1 MVFFPGWYSMRRS
14 SGRNVP
20 VPSSLPSTLAMASVT
35 KSTPGGH
42 VLSANCLSWTKILGL
57 ARASVGRSWWG
68 SKMNIEFGRMVMV
81 WNGFHSEWGVQFCFT
96 QILVFEH
103 VCLLIFFSGCTIMSQ
118 LGNVSSFTNKV
129 PAPRATFYRT
139 TTGSC
144 NLSASAKTTITYMS
158 TENVTRW
165 TQKVKWTFDT
175 PLHRNYACLLLKISV
190 SFLPF
195 FCCKKGNVEV
205 VLFY

>member
-1 MVFFPGWYSMRRS
+1 MDKDTGFGSCICGPQLVRIKDKHRVWAVGNGLKWFSFGMGSSVFY
-14 SGRNVP
+14 
-20 VPSSLPSTLAMASVT
+20 TD
-35 KSTPGGH
+35 
-42 VLSANCLSWTKILGL
+42 
-57 ARASVGRSWWG
+57 
-68 SKMNIEFGRMVMV
+68 FGF
-81 WNGFHSEWGVQFCFT
+81 GKPF
-96 QILVFEH
+96 FEH
-103 VCLLIFFSGCTIMSQ
+103 VCILIFFSGCTTMSQ

-144 NLSASAKTTITYMS
+144 NLSASAKTTITYTS

-190 SFLPF
+190 SFL
-195 FCCKKGNVEV
+195 
-205 VLFY
+205 LFLL